1 MICGS
6 RCLPSP
12 QVAAAVVGQ
21 ASGAA
26 CSVVASRD
34 GVSDDSVM
42 SNPALQ
48 IHRSVLPVGKDMAI
62 TDLNAIAY
70 AGLHA
75 PLWVTMRTLQLPS

>member
-26 CSVVASRD
+26 CSVVAAETVSR
-34 GVSDDSVM
+34 M
-42 SNPALQ
+42 
-48 IHRSVLPVGKDMAI
+48 
-62 TDLNAIAY
+62 T
-70 AGLHA
+70 
-75 PLWVTMRTLQLPS
+75 PL